1 VSLGKHLG
9 WSVPPGWV
17 GYTCPATLAF
27 NLMNS
32 PTSPLVDPDREIVRR
47 AQAGDFPAFEALVE
61 RFQTRVYG
69 LAFRMLGEPH
79 DAEDVTQQTFLSL
92 VEHLR
97 DFREESAVAAWVL
110 RIAANHA
117 LKLLRKRRGLPTV
130 PLTDTSG
137 TEEGYGDVPHPEF
150 IAPWQDDP
158 ADLAERHEIRELI
171 DRALA
176 DLDEKYRAVFVLR
189 DVEGFSIQETADLLG
204 ISEANVK
211 VRLLRAR
218 LTLRERL
225 TRVLGDEAARV
236 FPDHQHS

>member
-1 VSLGKHLG
+1 MSSQPPESV
-9 WSVPPGWV
+9 SVPP
-17 GYTCPATLAF
+17 
-27 NLMNS
+27 
-32 PTSPLVDPDREIVRR
+32 VDPDRDIVRR
-47 AQAGDFPAFEALVE
+47 AQAGEFAAFEELVG
-61 RFQTRVYG
+61 RFQSRVFG
-69 LAFRMLGEPH
+69 LAYRMLGESH

-97 DFREESAVAAWVL
+97 DFREESGVAAWVL

-130 PLTDTSG
+130 TLNDTSG
-137 TEEGYGDVPHPEF
+137 PEEGYGDVPHPAF
-150 IAPWQDDP
+150 IAPWRDDP
-158 ADLAERHEIRELI
+158 TDLAERHEVRELI

-189 DVEGFSIQETADLLG
+189 DVEGFSIQETAELLG

-218 LTLRERL
+218 LALRERL
-225 TRVLGDEAARV
+225 TRVLGDETTRV
-236 FPDHQHS
+236 FPDHQHG

>member
-1 VSLGKHLG
+1 MSSQPPESA
-9 WSVPPGWV
+9 SVP
-17 GYTCPATLAF
+17 LA
-27 NLMNS
+27 
-32 PTSPLVDPDREIVRR
+32 DPDREIVRR
-47 AQAGDFPAFEALVE
+47 AQAGDFAAFEELVG
-61 RFQTRVYG
+61 RFQSRVYG
-69 LAFRMLGEPH
+69 LAYRMLGEPH

-97 DFREESAVAAWVL
+97 DFRGESVVAAWVL

-130 PLTDTSG
+130 PLTDPSG
-137 TEEGYGDVPHPEF
+137 TQEGYGDVPHPEF
-150 IAPWQDDP
+150 IAPWRDDP

-171 DRALA
+171 DRVLA

-189 DVEGFSIQETADLLG
+189 DVEGFSIQESANLLG

-218 LTLRERL
+218 LALREQL

-236 FPDHQHS
+236 FPDHEHG